1 MTNMKKIS
9 KSQELLKKVAQRGVA
24 TEASLLEDKAL
35 LELFSWNTARA
46 PRARIK
52 DTLAILSRQ
61 GALTQGRIDTEKLYK
76 ITNRGTALLKRGELR
91 KPATLSI
98 HSPKN
103 WNKRWLFVTYQIPE
117 SHKIARNQFLIEL
130 KRLGFLRFSS
140 ALWIFPYD
148 ISTQI
153 RKIAQHLQ
161 IESHVD
167 ILRADS
173 ISQPTLWKKRFKL

>member
-1 MTNMKKIS
+1 MTDMKKIS
-9 KSQELLKKVAQRGVA
+9 KSQELLKKIAQKGLA
-24 TEASLLEDKAL
+24 TETSLLEDSAL
-35 LELFSWNTARA
+35 LELFSWNTSRS

-61 GALTQGRIDTEKLYK
+61 GSLTQGRIDTEKLYK
-76 ITNRGTALLKRGELR
+76 ITSRGDDLLKRGELH
-91 KPATLSI
+91 KPSALTIYS
-98 HSPKN
+98 SKS

-148 ISTQI
+148 ISVQV
-153 RKIAQHLQ
+153 RKIARHLD
-161 IESHVD
+161 IDSCVD

-173 ISQPTLWKKRFKL
+173 ISQPAIWKKRFKL

>member
-1 MTNMKKIS
+1 MKKVS
-9 KSQELLKKVAQRGVA
+9 KSQELLKKVAQKGVA
-24 TEASLLEDKAL
+24 TESSLLEDKAL
-35 LELFSWNTARA
+35 LELFSWNTSRS

-61 GALTQGRIDTEKLYK
+61 GSLTQGRIDTEKLYK
-76 ITNRGTALLKRGELR
+76 ISARGTAQLKRGELHR
-91 KPATLSI
+91 PGVLSA

-130 KRLGFLRFSS
+130 KRLGFQRFSS

-148 ISTQI
+148 VSVQI
-153 RKIAQHLQ
+153 RKVAAHLG
-161 IESHVD
+161 IDSHID

-173 ISQPTLWKKRFKL
+173 ISQPTLWKRRFKL

>member
-9 KSQELLKKVAQRGVA
+9 KSQELLKKVAQKGVA

-52 DTLAILSRQ
+52 DTLAILTRQ

-76 ITNRGTALLKRGELR
+76 ITSRGLALLKRGEVR
-91 KPATLSI
+91 KSTNTPLHTPS
-98 HSPKN
+98 S

-117 SHKIARNQFLIEL
+117 THKIARNQFLIEL

-140 ALWIFPYD
+140 ALWIYPYD
-148 ISTQI
+148 ISVQI
-153 RKIAQHLQ
+153 KKIATHLT
-161 IESHVD
+161 IENYVD

-173 ISQPTLWKKRFKL
+173 ISQPAVWKRRFKL